1 MVRARDIGIE
11 IGALPTGPTNSVLD
25 VPGVGLGHATVVRDE
40 PAPPEGRG
48 LARTGVSVLLLADD
62 AYRRP
67 LAAGGAVLNGAG
79 ECTGF
84 LSAGEWGAVESPVF
98 LTSTMQLGRV
108 YDAACELALEQDPGV
123 ADDVVIPVVAEC
135 DDSFLN
141 DCRRMQ
147 VTADDVRA
155 AHAEA
160 LASRGS
166 TQSARRGVGRCR
178 DRHVLPGVQGR
189 DRYGL
194 ARGRLARPTARAHR
208 GGAAADQLRGPRA
221 ARRGRGP
228 ARAGGSPGRPRRPG
242 PPEPAG
248 SCIGVVVTDAP
259 VDAAGCARLARR
271 VGLGL
276 ARTGSVAH
284 HGSGEIFLAVSTTCR
299 TDRDGTAQP
308 GPRVAGRGL
317 DALFEA
323 VVEATEEAVLD
334 SMLASPTTVGRDG
347 HVSEGLDPE
356 LVRDP
361 PGRPTMSGTAQDL
374 RLTMADGTDLALT
387 LHLPDRSGSPAL
399 PRGGAALPQ
408 GRPDVV
414 VHRDLRAAARR
425 VRLRRLSR
433 RPARH
438 RVEPG

>member
-1 MVRARDIGIE
+1 MVRARDVGIE
-11 IGALPTGPTNSVLD
+11 IGVLPTGPTSSVLD

-48 LARTGVSVLLLADD
+48 VARTGVSVLLLAED

-84 LSAGEWGAVESPVF
+84 LSAGAWGAVESPVF

-155 AHAEA
+155 AHEGA

-166 TQSARRGVGRCR
+166 STPPPQGSVGAGTGMSCLGFKGGIGTASRVVASADGSHTVAVLLLTNFGVREQLTVAGVPLGR
-178 DRHVLPGVQGR
+178 
-189 DRYGL
+189 
-194 ARGRLARPTARAHR
+194 RLA
-208 GGAAADQLRGPRA
+208 GPDA
-221 ARRGRGP
+221 
-228 ARAGGSPGRPRRPG
+228 G
-242 PPEPAG
+242 PPSPAG
-248 SCIGVVVTDAP
+248 SCIGIVVTDAP
-259 VDAAGCARLARR
+259 VDAAGCARLAQR

-276 ARTGSVAH
+276 ARTGSAAH

-299 TDRDGTAQP
+299 TDRDGAAHQ
-308 GPRVAGRGL
+308 GPRVSGRGL
-317 DALFEA
+317 DPLFEA

-334 SMLASPTTVGRDG
+334 SMLASPTTVGRNG
-347 HVSEGLDPE
+347 HVSEGLDPD
-356 LVRDP
+356 LVR
-361 PGRPTMSGTAQDL
+361 RHAGTA
-374 RLTMADGTDLALT
+374 
-387 LHLPDRSGSPAL
+387 S
-399 PRGGAALPQ
+399 
-408 GRPDVV
+408 
-414 VHRDLRAAARR
+414 
-425 VRLRRLSR
+425 
-433 RPARH
+433 
-438 RVEPG
+438 

>member
-11 IGALPTGPTNSVLD
+11 IGALPTGPTDSVLD

-40 PAPPEGRG
+40 APPPEGRG
-48 LARTGVSVLLLADD
+48 VARTGVSVLLLAAD

-67 LAAGGAVLNGAG
+67 LAAGGSVLNGAG

-123 ADDVVIPVVAEC
+123 AEDVVIPVVAEC

-155 AHAEA
+155 AYAGA

-166 TQSARRGVGRCR
+166 TSPPDAGSVGAGTGMSCLGFKGGIGTASRVVVASTGSTDGGSTGASYTVAVLLLTNFGVRDQLVVAGIPLGR
-178 DRHVLPGVQGR
+178 
-189 DRYGL
+189 
-194 ARGRLARPTARAHR
+194 RLADSAPAS
-208 GGAAADQLRGPRA
+208 GPQK
-221 ARRGRGP
+221 
-228 ARAGGSPGRPRRPG
+228 
-242 PPEPAG
+242 PAG

-299 TDRDGTAQP
+299 TDRDGTAP
-308 GPRVAGRGL
+308 TGPRVAGRGL

-323 VVEATEEAVLD
+323 VVEASEEAVLD

-347 HVSEGLDPE
+347 HVSEGLDLE
-356 LVRDP
+356 LVREHLA
-361 PGRPTMSGTAQDL
+361 GR
-374 RLTMADGTDLALT
+374 R
-387 LHLPDRSGSPAL
+387 
-399 PRGGAALPQ
+399 
-408 GRPDVV
+408 
-414 VHRDLRAAARR
+414 
-425 VRLRRLSR
+425 
-433 RPARH
+433 
-438 RVEPG
+438 